1 LLAEHLRAR
10 FAAELG
16 LSGGGFEPEALERLR
31 RHGWP
36 GNVRE
41 LKNTVERA
49 VLSARDSLVRV
60 ADLGLDAAAAGG
72 SVGDLEHLTL
82 EAAERVLILRA
93 LERCG
98 GNRSQAAR
106 ELGLNRATLHK
117 KLKAWQETPR
127 A

>member
-1 LLAEHLRAR
+1 
-10 FAAELG
+10 
-16 LSGGGFEPEALERLR
+16 
-31 RHGWP
+31 
-36 GNVRE
+36 
-41 LKNTVERA
+41 
-49 VLSARDSLVRV
+49 VRV

>member
-1 LLAEHLRAR
+1 
-10 FAAELG
+10 
-16 LSGGGFEPEALERLR
+16 
-31 RHGWP
+31 
-36 GNVRE
+36 
-41 LKNTVERA
+41 
-49 VLSARDSLVRV
+49 
-60 ADLGLDAAAAGG
+60 
-72 SVGDLEHLTL
+72 
-82 EAAERVLILRA
+82 VLILRA